1 MSGPVTEI
9 EAVLTELRA
18 IAQHAE
24 AFELTEL
31 CQTAAERAC
40 AVRELEG
47 ELQHLKAKL
56 KSDVAALNIDLEHEL
71 PLVVREASVD
81 DLKRHFSAF
90 VERTFQTWLEAELI
104 LELLELGALAERGD
118 ALVREAEASALRPSV
133 IPELGTRAL
142 EVDSF
147 PRDFGVFALSTV
159 GIAVL
164 FSNALL
170 GGAMLVLAPFVA
182 RYSRERTEAELR
194 ERAAAEAGRAV
205 REATERL
212 VLELLRRL
220 DAFAAE
226 LSAFAL
232 RASTQAREG
241 ALELHRKSGGAEP
254 WQQRL
259 SGLVP
264 RLLALSP
271 ASPAQSSPPES
282 SAS

>member
-1 MSGPVTEI
+1 
-9 EAVLTELRA
+9 
-18 IAQHAE
+18 
-24 AFELTEL
+24 
-31 CQTAAERAC
+31 
-40 AVRELEG
+40 
-47 ELQHLKAKL
+47 
-56 KSDVAALNIDLEHEL
+56 
-71 PLVVREASVD
+71 
-81 DLKRHFSAF
+81 
-90 VERTFQTWLEAELI
+90 
-104 LELLELGALAERGD
+104 
-118 ALVREAEASALRPSV
+118 VREAETAAKRPSV

-194 ERAAAEAGRAV
+194 ERAASEATRAV

-212 VLELLRRL
+212 EVELLARL
-220 DAFAAE
+220 AAFAAE
-226 LSAFAL
+226 LLAFAL
-232 RASTQAREG
+232 RASAQARSG
-241 ALELHRKSGGAEP
+241 GLELHEKSGAAHD

-259 SGLVP
+259 GGLVP

-271 ASPAQSSPPES
+271 EGPAEPGPS
-282 SAS
+282 

>member
-1 MSGPVTEI
+1 MSGPASEI
-9 EAVLTELRA
+9 EALLTELRQV
-18 IAQHAE
+18 AQHAE
-24 AFELTEL
+24 AFELGEL
-31 CQTAAERAC
+31 CQRATETARA
-40 AVRELEG
+40 ARELEG
-47 ELQHLKAKL
+47 ELERLKRKL
-56 KSDVAALNIDLEHEL
+56 KDDIAALNIDLEREL

-90 VERTFQTWLEAELI
+90 VERTFQTWLEAEL
-104 LELLELGALAERGD
+104 EEFESELGALAERGD

-194 ERAAAEAGRAV
+194 ERAATEAGRAV

-212 VLELLRRL
+212 ELELLRRL

-232 RASTQAREG
+232 RASARAREG
-241 ALELHRKSGGAEP
+241 ALELHQKSGGAED
-254 WQQRL
+254 WQRRL
-259 SGLVP
+259 GDLVP
-264 RLLALSP
+264 RLLALAP
-271 ASPAQSSPPES
+271 ANPGAESSPP
-282 SAS
+282 